1 MQLTNTLVDDCW
13 IVDELVRI
21 KTLEREVSRA
31 LERRTGVAADASLCN
46 WVAELNRRV
55 DLLDCALGRD
65 SYDWPVGPKSRES
78 VIPLRPRTDDAL
90 VSK

>member
-1 MQLTNTLVDDCW
+1 MQLTNTVVNDSW

-31 LERRTGVAADASLCN
+31 LERRRGVAADPSLCN

-55 DLLDCALGRD
+55 DLLDYALGEGPESRASVGSD
-65 SYDWPVGPKSRES
+65 VDW
-78 VIPLRPRTDDAL
+78 T
-90 VSK
+90 

>member
-1 MQLTNTLVDDCW
+1 MQLMNTVVEDCW

-31 LERRTGVAADASLCN
+31 LEGRRGVVADASLCN

-55 DLLDCALGRD
+55 DLLDCALGGET
-65 SYDWPVGPKSRES
+65 YDWPVGQQSRAS
-78 VIPLRPRTDDAL
+78 VIPLRSRTDDAR

>member
-1 MQLTNTLVDDCW
+1 MQLTNTVVNDSW

-31 LERRTGVAADASLCN
+31 LERRKGVVADASLCK

-55 DLLDCALGRD
+55 DLLDCALGGD
-65 SYDWPVGPKSRES
+65 SGAWSVGSQS
-78 VIPLRPRTDDAL
+78 VIPLRPRTDDAR

>member
-1 MQLTNTLVDDCW
+1 VTTESPLMQLTNTFVDDCW

-31 LERRTGVAADASLCN
+31 LERRTGVVADASLCN

-55 DLLDCALGRD
+55 DLLDCALGRGATI
-65 SYDWPVGPKSRES
+65 SSIG
-78 VIPLRPRTDDAL
+78 
-90 VSK
+90 